1 MIWIFYLMFG
11 FLFWMFL
18 VWDGT
23 GWRDFD
29 GLTAGCMCM
38 QNNKTGVSGNAGRS
52 LESEDLAHESILILH
67 SSALICAIY
76 TPCRGVLCMQALIG
90 PL

>member
-1 MIWIFYLMFG
+1 M
-11 FLFWMFL
+11 

-29 GLTAGCMCM
+29 GLTAGCMCT

-52 LESEDLAHESILILH
+52 LESEDLAHESILILLFLLFLH
-67 SSALICAIY
+67 VF
-76 TPCRGVLCMQALIG
+76 PCVLFIPCVLCMQALIG
-90 PL
+90 AL